1 MKLVDTLAEQELLEQ
16 AIERSKPA
24 VPEPCRHLHYL
35 LATPFRYDAPYPR
48 GSRFRRQGFSN
59 GVFYGSRTPATGVAE
74 MTFHRL
80 LFFAESP
87 ATPWPANAAEF
98 TAFAVT
104 FRTRAALD
112 LTRPPLV
119 AHRARWIHHTD
130 YAACQDLAEQARAA
144 GIDVLRYESTRD
156 PAGGENL
163 ALLSC
168 RPFVSHEP
176 VERQTW
182 RVQLSDSGARAV
194 CAFPEQQR
202 EFGREAFAADPRIAG
217 IAWNRSS

>member
-1 MKLVDTLAEQELLEQ
+1 MKLVETLAEQELLEQ
-16 AIERSKPA
+16 AIERTKPA
-24 VPEPCRHLHYL
+24 VPTPCRHLHYL

-48 GSRFRRQGFSN
+48 GSRFRRQGFSD
-59 GVFYGSRTPATGVAE
+59 GVFYGSRTPSTAVAE

-119 AHRARWIHHTD
+119 AHRAQWTHHTD
-130 YAACQDLAEQARAA
+130 YAACQGFAEQARAA
-144 GIDVLRYESTRD
+144 GVDVLRYESVRD
-156 PAGGENL
+156 PGGGENL
-163 ALLSC
+163 ALLTC
-168 RPFVSHEP
+168 RPFVSPAPLEQ
-176 VERQTW
+176 QTW
-182 RVQLSDSGARAV
+182 RVQLSVSGARAV
-194 CAFPEQQR
+194 CAFPEQQL
-202 EFGREAFAADPRIAG
+202 EYGRDAFAADPRIAT
-217 IAWNRSS
+217 IAWER

>member
-1 MKLVDTLAEQELLEQ
+1 MKLVDTLGEQELLEQ
-16 AIERSKPA
+16 AIERSKPT
-24 VPEPCRHLHYL
+24 VPAPCRHLHYL

-48 GSRFRRQGFSN
+48 GSRFRRQGFSE
-59 GVFYGSRTPATGVAE
+59 GVFYGSRTPATAAAE

-104 FRTRAALD
+104 FRTRAGLD
-112 LTRPPLV
+112 LTKPPLD
-119 AHRARWIHHTD
+119 AHRARWGHCTE
-130 YAACQDLAEQARAA
+130 YAACQSLADQARAA
-144 GIDVLRYESTRD
+144 GVDVLRYESVRD

-168 RPFVSHEP
+168 RPFVSSEP

-182 RVQLSDSGARAV
+182 RMQLSASGTRVV
-194 CAFPEQQR
+194 CAFPEQQL
-202 EFGREAFAADPRIAG
+202 EYGREAFAADPRIAEMN
-217 IAWNRSS
+217 WDR

>member
-16 AIERSKPA
+16 AIEQTKPA
-24 VPEPCRHLHYL
+24 VPVPCRHLHYL
-35 LATPFRYDAPYPR
+35 LATPFRYGAPYPR
-48 GSRFRRQGFSN
+48 GSRFRRQGFSD
-59 GVFYGSRTPATGVAE
+59 GVFYGSRTPATAVAE

-112 LTRPPLV
+112 LTKPPLV
-119 AHRARWIHHTD
+119 AHRARWTHHTD

-144 GIDVLRYESTRD
+144 GVDVLRYQSVRD
-156 PAGGENL
+156 PAGGDNL

-168 RPFVSHEP
+168 RPFVSAEP
-176 VERQTW
+176 GERQTW
-182 RVQLSDSGARAV
+182 RMQLSTSGARAV
-194 CAFPEQQR
+194 CAFPEQQL
-202 EFGREAFAADPRIAG
+202 EYGRDTFAADLRIAG
-217 IAWNRSS
+217 TTWDR